1 MLGRI
6 IAIAAIASLCGC
18 GGSDSSGSPAPLPLS
33 ISSTSLPNGEV
44 GTSYSATLAAAGGTK
59 PLQWSITSGA
69 LPAGLTLAASTGVI
83 SGTPTAA
90 GTSSMGVSVKD
101 SSTTPQSSSK
111 SLSITIAAALAIS
124 TTSLPQG
131 TVGTAYSATLM
142 ASGGTTPYTWSITS
156 GTLPAGLSLAPS
168 TGIISGTPTAA
179 SSASITVQIKD
190 ASAFTKSAT
199 LAITVA
205 ATAQLAIT
213 TATLPNGQVG
223 QAYSATLAATG
234 GKLPYTW
241 SLTTGTLP
249 AGLTLNASTGMITG
263 TPTATASGT
272 TLAFKVTD
280 SSAQT
285 KSASLVL
292 NVSPAIL
299 TISILHQPGGMV
311 VTQTAQLLVTTND
324 LAGVRWTVSP
334 TGGSFSPAQSLTGAQ
349 VTFTASST
357 PGTYVVTATSLTDPT
372 QSASTTIGVTNLTGV
387 YSYHNDTARDGV
399 NSQEYALTT
408 ANVGSTFGKLFSCT
422 VDGAMYA
429 QPLWVAN
436 VTIGGVRRNVVIAA
450 TAHDGLFA
458 FDADANPC
466 VKLWSVS
473 LIDANHGG
481 TTGETTVPS
490 GPTGSGNLV
499 GAGYGD
505 MTPECGVTG
514 TPVID
519 PATNTLYVVSKS
531 TAVVGGSNSF
541 YQRLHAIDITTGAE
555 KAHSPLAIQATYPG
569 SGDGGTSVV
578 FNPQT
583 QLQRAGLSL
592 VNGTIFIA
600 WASHE
605 DKSPYYGWLAG
616 YQYGASGFV
625 QTAAFNATP
634 NVLAGGIW
642 MSGGAPSAD
651 AAGNLYL
658 ITGNGGF
665 DATNGS
671 APNNDYGDSFLQLA
685 PTVNSGTPSAAISVA
700 QYFTPTDQATDESLD
715 KDFGAGGAAVLA
727 DIPSGALT
735 WQLVM
740 GGGKD
745 GTLYIL
751 DRTAGNMGGLGDGNA
766 WGYINVGHSIFS
778 TAAFWNNS
786 IYIVPAGGPLTSY
799 GALIVPATGG
809 LTFPTQTNGVSPAGG
824 FHWPG
829 ATPSISATGTTN
841 GMVWALDTSQ
851 YCTPQSS
858 GCGPAVL
865 HAYDATSLVEIW
877 NSSTAAADAA
887 GYAVKFAVPTVAN
900 GKIYVGTRGNNIGG
914 VTGSTSTPGELDVY
928 GLKSN

>member
-1 MLGRI
+1 VLGRI
-6 IAIAAIASLCGC
+6 LAVAATAALCGC
-18 GGSDSSGSPAPLPLS
+18 GGSDTSPSPQPLS
-33 ISSTSLPNGEV
+33 ISSTSLPNSQV
-44 GTSYSATLAAAGGTK
+44 GSPYSATLAAAGGIK

-69 LPAGLTLAASTGVI
+69 LPAGLTLAASGGVI
-83 SGTPTAA
+83 SGTPTVA
-90 GTSSMGVSVKD
+90 GASTMSVSVKD

-142 ASGGTTPYTWSITS
+142 ASGGTTPYTWSVTG

-179 SSASITVQIKD
+179 TSTSITVQIKD
-190 ASAFTKSAT
+190 ASAFAKSAT
-199 LAITVA
+199 LAITIVT
-205 ATAQLAIT
+205 ATAQLTIT
-213 TATLPNGQVG
+213 TTTLPNGQVG

-249 AGLTLNASTGMITG
+249 AGLKLNASTGMITG
-263 TPTATASGT
+263 TPTATANGT
-272 TLAFKVTD
+272 TLALKVAD
-280 SSAQT
+280 SSSQT

-292 NVSPAIL
+292 NVSPATL
-299 TISILHQPGGMV
+299 TISILNQPGGMV
-311 VTQTAQLLVTTND
+311 VTQTAKLLVTTND
-324 LAGVRWTVSP
+324 YAGVRWTVSP
-334 TGGSFSPAQSLTGAQ
+334 AGGSFSPAQSLTGAQ
-349 VTFTASST
+349 VTFTAPST
-357 PGTYVVTATSLTDPT
+357 PGSYVATATSITDPT
-372 QSASTTIGVTNLTGV
+372 QSASTTIGVTNLAGV

-408 ANVGSTFGKLFSCT
+408 ANVGSSFGKLFSCP
-422 VDGAMYA
+422 VDGALYA

-436 VTIGGVRRNVVIAA
+436 VTIGGVRHNVVIAA

-466 VKLWSVS
+466 VQLWGVS
-473 LIDANHGG
+473 LIDSNHGG
-481 TTGETTVPS
+481 SAAETTVPS
-490 GPTGSGNLV
+490 GPTGNLV
-499 GAGYGD
+499 GSGYGD

-531 TAVVGGSNSF
+531 TAPVSGSNSF

-555 KAHSPLAIQATYPG
+555 KAHSPMLIQATYPG
-569 SGDGGTSVV
+569 TGDGGTSVV

-600 WASHE
+600 WAAHE

-616 YQYGASGFV
+616 YQYGAGGFA

-634 NVLAGGIW
+634 NVQSGGIW

-658 ITGNGGF
+658 ITANGGF

-685 PTVNSGTPSAAISVA
+685 ATANSGNPAAAISVA

-715 KDFGAGGAAVLA
+715 QDFGAGGAAVLA
-727 DIPSGALT
+727 DIPSGTTT

-751 DRTAGNMGGLGDGNA
+751 DRTTGNMGGLGDGNA
-766 WGYINVGHSIFS
+766 WGYIHTGHGIFS

-786 IYIVPAGGPLTSY
+786 IYIVPAGGPMTSY
-799 GALIVPATGG
+799 AAKIGPPPA
-809 LTFPTQTNGVSPAGG
+809 LTFPTQTTGVSPAGG

-841 GMVWALDTSQ
+841 GIVWALDTSQ

-858 GCGPAVL
+858 ACGPAIL
-865 HAYDATSLVEIW
+865 HAYDATSLAEIW
-877 NSSTAAADAA
+877 NSSLAAVDAA
-887 GYAVKFAVPTVAN
+887 GNAVKFAVPTVAN
-900 GKIYVGTRGNNIGG
+900 GKIYVGTRGNNSGG
-914 VTGSTSTPGELDVY
+914 VTSSTSTPGELDVY